1 MYNWNIEKMTTGGVG
16 DIPLVYMDETWERN
30 EQIILTLGNEQNR

>member
-16 DIPLVYMDETWERN
+16 DISLVYMDETWERN